1 MFGQVHIRSIS
12 DADLPQIERLH
23 AETFGPGRFARTAY
37 RIREGTSAVSP
48 ICLAAWQ
55 SDALVGAVQ
64 VTEVTIGAKPNSLLL
79 GPLVIRP
86 ALKGQGIGLRLL
98 NECVK
103 RARSMSYR
111 LIILVGDLDYY
122 ARAGFTQT
130 EPGQFIMPGPV
141 DPARLLAIEL
151 RQGALSS
158 TSGLVSS

>member
-1 MFGQVHIRSIS
+1 MSGQIKICSVS
-12 DADLPQIERLH
+12 DTDLPQIERLH

-37 RIREGTSAVSP
+37 RIREGTTAVSP
-48 ICLAAWQ
+48 ICLAAWHGET
-55 SDALVGAVQ
+55 LVGAVRM
-64 VTEVTIGAKPNSLLL
+64 TEVRIGAKPRSLLL
-79 GPLVIRP
+79 GPLVITPSR
-86 ALKGQGIGLRLL
+86 KGQGIGLRLL
-98 NECVK
+98 NESVE
-103 RARSMSYR
+103 RARSRNYH

-158 TSGLVSS
+158 TCGLVSN